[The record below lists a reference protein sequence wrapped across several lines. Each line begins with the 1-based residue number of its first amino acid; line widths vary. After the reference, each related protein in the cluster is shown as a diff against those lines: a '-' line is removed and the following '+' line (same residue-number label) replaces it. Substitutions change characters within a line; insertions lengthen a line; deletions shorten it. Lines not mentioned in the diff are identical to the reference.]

1 MDEEKQRLID
11 ARLEAQPMTHFV
23 WPRSFSEEVMMEHL
37 TESIRSGQLTN
48 HGPAVRPRELR
59 LAPYACHRCALCRA
73 HGLVA
78 ASSTMFGR
86 CS

>member
-37 TESIRSGQLTN
+37 TESIRRGQLTN
-48 HGPAVRPRELR
+48 HGPAVRPRELHLVHM
-59 LAPYACHRCALCRA
+59 LAIAVLSVVRKD
-73 HGLVA
+73 
-78 ASSTMFGR
+78 
-86 CS
+86 